1 MSRIASTFAELRHA
15 KKLGLIAYLTV
26 GYPDVAT
33 TLALVPALAE
43 AGVDV
48 FELGVPF
55 SDPLADGATIQ
66 QASHIALE
74 QGVTPGT
81 CLEVAGELRERGVQ
95 QPLIL
100 MGYYNPILRYG
111 LERFCDAS
119 QRAGVD
125 GFIVPDLPPEEA
137 AELGVACVARG
148 LDLVPLLA
156 PTATDERIETVAS
169 TASGFI
175 YCVSLTGVTG
185 ARRDLSPELFGF
197 LERVRTRTE
206 LPLAVVFGISTR
218 EHLDALAGRADA
230 AIIGSALIDL
240 LGRLPEVERIAGL
253 QQYVASLRA

>member
-66 QASHIALE
+66 QSSHIALE

-81 CLEVAGELRERGVQ
+81 CLEVAGELRRRGVQ
-95 QPLIL
+95 QPLIF

-137 AELGVACVARG
+137 AELGAACVAGG

-156 PTATDERIETVAS
+156 PTATDERI
-169 TASGFI
+169 
-175 YCVSLTGVTG
+175 
-185 ARRDLSPELFGF
+185 
-197 LERVRTRTE
+197 
-206 LPLAVVFGISTR
+206 
-218 EHLDALAGRADA
+218 
-230 AIIGSALIDL
+230 
-240 LGRLPEVERIAGL
+240 
-253 QQYVASLRA
+253 